1 MRSRGVAKAACFLS
15 TSALLMY
22 AVFYFTIF
30 LRNPSPNLLQGLRLE
45 RAAEH
50 TILDKLEGIERQI
63 NQIAKELRSQKVSQ
77 SGEDRPA
84 VETKTQV
91 VSKLFPNSELFV
103 KWGDELPEEEQKQ
116 AEHLFQLY
124 GYNVFLSDRLPLN
137 RTLPDTRDSRCAT
150 KVYPEQLPTLSV
162 VLIYLNEAL
171 SILKRAIHSIIHRTP
186 AHLLKEIIL
195 VDDHSTNDDL
205 KEKLGEFI
213 DQVHQQRP
221 GLLRKVSHKQRLGLT
236 QARISGWKAAVGDV
250 VAILDAHIEVH
261 KQWAEPLLA
270 RIKADRT
277 VVLSPVFDRVEFDT
291 LEVNSYSA
299 NAHAFDWQLWC
310 MYESFRPDWYEFK
323 DPSKPGKSPSVMGI
337 LVADRYFLEEIGGLD
352 KGMEIY
358 GGENVELGIRVW
370 LCGGSIEIIP
380 CSKIAHIERAHKPY
394 APDLGEPMRRNA
406 LRVAEIW
413 MDEYKRNVFVSWN
426 LPLKDHGIDIGDVTE
441 RKKLRNQLKCKPF
454 SWYLKNVYPE
464 LETWDDLLGYG
475 AIQSSLLENHCI
487 DQGPVPGSVPVLYQC
502 HFFSSQHCYYKSN
515 GELYIGGIK
524 SHTYNN
530 NRCLVDPGEGNTPAL
545 HDCKMAK
552 KKGFHMHWDFKQ
564 HHLLFQEDSVFRKS
578 LTQQLHLSWQED
590 SPSQQKRFPV
600 RRDLEDMSAKIPQ
613 LTLSVTV
620 HISSLITTTYHSR
633 FAKQIL

>member
-1 MRSRGVAKAACFLS
+1 MRSRVVAKAACFLS
-15 TSALLMY
+15 ASALLIY
-22 AVFYFTIF
+22 TLFYVTMF
-30 LRNPSPNLLQGLRLE
+30 LANPSSNILPRLE
-45 RAAEH
+45 RAAERI
-50 TILDKLEGIERQI
+50 ILDKLDGIERQI
-63 NQIAKELRSQKVSQ
+63 DLIAKSLDMSMQKVPGL
-77 SGEDRPA
+77 GETLLPT
-84 VETKTQV
+84 EKKKQV
-91 VSKLFPNSELFV
+91 VNKLFPNSNLFIN
-103 KWGDELPEEEQKQ
+103 WGDELSEEEQKQ

-137 RTLPDTRDSRCAT
+137 RTLTDTRDARCAA
-150 KVYPEQLPTLSV
+150 KVYSDQLPSLSV

-171 SILKRAIHSIIHRTP
+171 SILKRAIHSIVDRTP

-195 VDDHSTNDDL
+195 VDDHSTNGDL
-205 KEKLGEFI
+205 KEKLSEFI
-213 DQVHQQRP
+213 NQVHQQRP
-221 GLLRKVSHKQRLGLT
+221 GLVKKISHKQRLGLT

-270 RIKADRT
+270 KIKANRK

-291 LEVNSYSA
+291 LEVTPYYP

-310 MYESFRPDWYEFK
+310 LYESFRPDWYELN
-323 DPSKPGKSPSVMGI
+323 DPSIPGISPSVMGI
-337 LVADRYFLEEIGGLD
+337 LVADRLFLGEIGGLD

-413 MDEYKRNVFVSWN
+413 MDEYKKNVYISWN

-441 RKKLRNQLKCKPF
+441 RKKLRKQLNCKPF

-464 LETWDDLLGYG
+464 LDPWDDLLGYG
-475 AIQSSLLENHCI
+475 TIQTDLLENQCI

-515 GELYIGGIK
+515 GELNIGGIK
-524 SHTYNN
+524 SHKYNQ

-545 HDCKMAK
+545 HSCQMAK
-552 KKGFHMHWDFKQ
+552 EKELYMHWDFKQ
-564 HHLLFQEDSVFRKS
+564 GHAIRNKNTKRCLEVAQGEDSWY
-578 LTQQLHLSWQED
+578 HLVIQACSG
-590 SPSQQKRFPV
+590 QKWTIQHVIKEF
-600 RRDLEDMSAKIPQ
+600 
-613 LTLSVTV
+613 
-620 HISSLITTTYHSR
+620 
-633 FAKQIL
+633 